1 MKNVLF
7 IVDNR
12 KELLTYIC
20 DDSYDDFVSRNP
32 QFHKIFHFFIKN
44 KIIRLIMENILH
56 RRGAVMHKNPVRQL
70 HDTHNVISSH

>member
-20 DDSYDDFVSRNP
+20 DDSYDDFVSRNL
-32 QFHKIFHFFIKN
+32 QFHKNIKN

>member
-32 QFHKIFHFFIKN
+32 QFHKNIPFFY
-44 KIIRLIMENILH
+44 
-56 RRGAVMHKNPVRQL
+56 
-70 HDTHNVISSH
+70 